1 MDCYF
6 TFCEQYAT
14 MAKSFY
20 FQYHQYQENAKSGD
34 SSASMAMEQA
44 AICAV
49 IFQALAVES
58 YVNLFGS
65 VVLGDDVFRCRYESE
80 IDKKHRASTIDKI
93 KNICNIELGNPYPT
107 SGEHFRILKGLI
119 DKRNKLVHPKSKPH
133 TIENRPFN
141 YKKPEESRSD
151 YVQAFNEEIGFIYNN
166 LESEMFVYDDLKKN
180 LARCNSGVEVIGALL
195 DDLAKES
202 GKTIADSIKTAY
214 NKL

>member
-1 MDCYF
+1 MNCCLPL
-6 TFCEQYAT
+6 CEQYAA

-20 FQYHQYQENAKSGD
+20 FQYHQHQENAKSGAP
-34 SSASMAMEQA
+34 SASIAMEQA

-80 IDKKHRASTIDKI
+80 TDKKHRASTIDKI
-93 KNICNIELGNPYPT
+93 KNICNVELRNPYPT
-107 SGEHFRILKGLI
+107 SGEDFGILKGLL

-133 TIENRPFN
+133 AIENRPYN
-141 YKKPEESRSD
+141 YKKPEDLYSD

-166 LESEMFVYDDLKKN
+166 LEVEMLVYDELKKN
-180 LARCNSGVEVIGALL
+180 LARCNKGVEVIGLL
-195 DDLAKES
+195 RDNLEK
-202 GKTIADSIKTAY
+202 
-214 NKL
+214 KLEKLLRTL

>member
-1 MDCYF
+1 MNCYF
-6 TFCEQYAT
+6 TLCEQYDT

-20 FQYHQYQENAKSGD
+20 FQYHQYQEDAKSGD
-34 SSASMAMEQA
+34 PSASIAMEQA

-80 IDKKHRASTIDKI
+80 TDKKHRASTIDKI

-107 SGEHFRILKGLI
+107 SGEHFRTLKGLL

-133 TIENRPFN
+133 TIENRPYN
-141 YKKPEESRSD
+141 YKKPEDSCSD
-151 YVQAFNEEIGFIYNN
+151 YVQAFNEEIGFIYNS
-166 LESEMFVYDDLKKN
+166 LEAEMLVYDDLKKN
-180 LARCNSGVEVIGALL
+180 LARCNKGVEVIELL
-195 DDLAKES
+195 RDNLANEI
-202 GKTIADSIKTAY
+202 GKTIANSIKPM
-214 NKL
+214 